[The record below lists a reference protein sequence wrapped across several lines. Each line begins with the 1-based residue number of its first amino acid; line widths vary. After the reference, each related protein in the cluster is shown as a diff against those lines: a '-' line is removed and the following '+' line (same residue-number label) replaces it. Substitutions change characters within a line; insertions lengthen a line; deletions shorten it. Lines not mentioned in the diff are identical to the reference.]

1 MKLEKPTNYPKKP
14 VIAYIAFSS
23 DKRKELGLNK
33 GSIEEQSKTLG
44 DLWRNADPA
53 IKEKYNKKYQTEMER
68 FNKEMEEYKKTDEYK
83 QYMEDLKNFKK
94 ANKKGGKKS
103 RRPRSANAYNLF
115 FGEQIQAAKTRGDK
129 VNIGD
134 IAKITSKL
142 WSEMSEEDKAVFK
155 QKAEAKKIKK
165 DAEDE
170 LVNVSD

>member
-1 MKLEKPTNYPKKP
+1 MKLAKPANHPKKP

-53 IKEKYNKKYQTEMER
+53 LKDKYNKKYQEEMER
-68 FNKEMEEYKKTDEYK
+68 FNKEMEEYKKTEEYK
-83 QYMEDLKNFKK
+83 QYVEALKKFKK
-94 ANKKGGKKS
+94 ENKKGGKKK
-103 RRPRSANAYNLF
+103 RARSVNAYNLF
-115 FGEQIQAAKTRGDK
+115 FGEQIQVAKAKGDK

-134 IAKITSKL
+134 IAKVTSKL
-142 WSEMSEEDKAVFK
+142 WAEMSSEEKAVFK

-165 DAEDE
+165 DAEDLE
-170 LVNVSD
+170 NGSE